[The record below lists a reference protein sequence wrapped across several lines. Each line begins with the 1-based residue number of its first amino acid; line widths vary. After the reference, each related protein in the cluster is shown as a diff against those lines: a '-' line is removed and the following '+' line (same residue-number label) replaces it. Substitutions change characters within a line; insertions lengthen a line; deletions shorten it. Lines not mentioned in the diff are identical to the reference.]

1 MKKIAFA
8 KVLNR
13 WKNENIKIE
22 MLTTDRHSQTRKH
35 MREEEKN
42 IDQQFDASEVS
53 LRGVSKQTIHS
64 KQLPVQRQQ

>member
-22 MLTTDRHSQTRKH
+22 MLTMDRHSQTRKH
-35 MREEEKN
+35 VREEEKN

-64 KQLPVQRQQ
+64 KQLPVQSQQ